1 MMSPWTWQVSHDS
14 ANTTLADDLHI
25 PNFAA
30 VIVSTFE
37 AIRNLV
43 MGMGPRSTE
52 GKLWSIEKQTVC
64 VPSAPPDGA
73 ADLVERLL
81 ELVAAQRRVVQEGLA
96 DLRERFQGLVPHSIG
111 RWIGGGNDRARGVLH
126 ASYTLGL
133 LP

>member
-1 MMSPWTWQVSHDS
+1 MREMKKLTV
-14 ANTTLADDLHI
+14 TLQNKTEHTEHI
-25 PNFAA
+25 DA
-30 VIVSTFE
+30 V
-37 AIRNLV
+37 AL
-43 MGMGPRSTE
+43 GG
-52 GKLWSIEKQTVC
+52 
-64 VPSAPPDGA
+64 